1 MSKTQAETKTH
12 KKEPELSREEKM
24 ERISKNMEIG
34 YYNKRFRPSVMREQL
49 VYASDAAEK
58 VNQSR
63 EKVKE
68 AVKDIGTK

>member
-1 MSKTQAETKTH
+1 
-12 KKEPELSREEKM
+12 M

-58 VNQSR
+58 ANQAR